1 VAMSAIE
8 ALTNATV
15 GLLVSWVVTYLA
27 LPIWGLQ
34 PSPAD
39 AAGITA
45 FYFVVSFLRAWAI
58 REAFRRWAS

>member
-1 VAMSAIE
+1 MSAIE

-27 LPIWGLQ
+27 LPLWGLQ

-39 AAGITA
+39 AAGITV
-45 FYFVVSFLRAWAI
+45 FYFVVSFLRAWAV
-58 REAFRRWAS
+58 RECFRRWT